1 VTGKYGNLLKKARGQ
16 NSEAERTSE
25 PSSPQEKHGLTE
37 TSSPV
42 DSSINESTSSNTANQ
57 KAVKPET
64 KLDVNT
70 ENTLSTETVKEKEVS
85 LTIKV
90 PISWRQHW
98 VAECKRSGK
107 TLKEV
112 VTEMLAEK
120 YGKP

>member
-1 VTGKYGNLLKKARGQ
+1 MTGKYGNLLKKARQ
-16 NSEAERTSE
+16 SNSESE
-25 PSSPQEKHGLTE
+25 SK
-37 TSSPV
+37 
-42 DSSINESTSSNTANQ
+42 NE
-57 KAVKPET
+57 AVS
-64 KLDVNT
+64 VNT
-70 ENTLSTETVKEKEVS
+70 ENKSEAETIKEKEVS

-98 VAECKRSGK
+98 VAECKREGK

>member
-1 VTGKYGNLLKKARGQ
+1 VKGKYGDLLKKAR
-16 NSEAERTSE
+16 
-25 PSSPQEKHGLTE
+25 
-37 TSSPV
+37 
-42 DSSINESTSSNTANQ
+42 NTDEQ
-57 KAVKPET
+57 QSVKPEIQ
-64 KLDVNT
+64 LAVNT
-70 ENTLSTETVKEKEVS
+70 ASETEKTEITAKEKEVS

>member
-1 VTGKYGNLLKKARGQ
+1 MTGKYGDLLKKARQ
-16 NSEAERTSE
+16 NDGE
-25 PSSPQEKHGLTE
+25 TE
-37 TSSPV
+37 NKQK
-42 DSSINESTSSNTANQ
+42 NESAPSNTAKQ
-57 KAVKPET
+57 QAVKQVLQEA
-64 KLDVNT
+64 VNT
-70 ENTLSTETVKEKEVS
+70 DNADEIELTKEKEVS

-98 VAECKRSGK
+98 VAECKREGK

>member
-1 VTGKYGNLLKKARGQ
+1 MTGKYGNLLKKARGE
-16 NSEAERTSE
+16 NSEADN
-25 PSSPQEKHGLTE
+25 Q
-37 TSSPV
+37 
-42 DSSINESTSSNTANQ
+42 NESKFFSTAKQ
-57 KAVKPET
+57 QTAKPET
-64 KLDVNT
+64 QQAVNT
-70 ENTLSTETVKEKEVS
+70 DNADEIEMVEEKEVS

-112 VTEMLAEK
+112 VTDMLAEK

>member
-1 VTGKYGNLLKKARGQ
+1 MTSKYGHLLKKARQ
-16 NSEAERTSE
+16 SNSESE
-25 PSSPQEKHGLTE
+25 SK
-37 TSSPV
+37 
-42 DSSINESTSSNTANQ
+42 NESASSNTAKQ
-57 KAVKPET
+57 KT
-64 KLDVNT
+64 VNT
-70 ENTLSTETVKEKEVS
+70 ENTGDTETVKEKEVS

-98 VAECKRSGK
+98 VAECKREGK

>member
-1 VTGKYGNLLKKARGQ
+1 MTGKYGDLLKKARGE
-16 NSEAERTSE
+16 NSEAENK
-25 PSSPQEKHGLTE
+25 QK
-37 TSSPV
+37 
-42 DSSINESTSSNTANQ
+42 NESAPSNTAKQ
-57 KAVKPET
+57 QTQEPET
-64 KLDVNT
+64 QLAVNT
-70 ENTLSTETVKEKEVS
+70 DNALETEIVEEKEVS

-120 YGKP
+120 YGFP

>member
-1 VTGKYGNLLKKARGQ
+1 MTGKYGNLLKKARQ
-16 NSEAERTSE
+16 SNSELES
-25 PSSPQEKHGLTE
+25 K
-37 TSSPV
+37 
-42 DSSINESTSSNTANQ
+42 NESVSSNTAKQ
-57 KAVKPET
+57 QTVKPAIQFA
-64 KLDVNT
+64 VNT
-70 ENTLSTETVKEKEVS
+70 ENKSEAETIKEKEVS

-98 VAECKRSGK
+98 VAECKREGQ

>member
-1 VTGKYGNLLKKARGQ
+1 MTGKYGNLLKKARGKEG
-16 NSEAERTSE
+16 SEAESN
-25 PSSPQEKHGLTE
+25 
-37 TSSPV
+37 
-42 DSSINESTSSNTANQ
+42 NESASSNTAKQ
-57 KAVKPET
+57 KVVKPALQ
-64 KLDVNT
+64 LDVNT
-70 ENTLSTETVKEKEVS
+70 ENTTEIEIAKEKEVS

-98 VAECKRSGK
+98 VAECKREGK

>member
-1 VTGKYGNLLKKARGQ
+1 MNGKYGDLLKKARGE
-16 NSEAERTSE
+16 NGEAEN
-25 PSSPQEKHGLTE
+25 Q
-37 TSSPV
+37 
-42 DSSINESTSSNTANQ
+42 NESKFLSTAKQ
-57 KAVKPET
+57 QTVKPET
-64 KLDVNT
+64 QQAVNT
-70 ENTLSTETVKEKEVS
+70 DNALEIEMVEEKEVS

-112 VTEMLAEK
+112 VTDMLAEK